1 MDTDYTV
8 LESIYSNSNCSNTNN
23 SIRLSAIT
31 EKLVLSHQSMHIFN
45 MVSALQDSSNNCVLD
60 GSPTGT
66 GKTYTT
72 AAVCRETKRQPFI
85 ICLKS
90 NIEAWKNTL
99 KKFGVEPI
107 GVVNYE
113 LIKQGKYYTYEYESG
128 KINQTNQTNQT
139 NPMQIV
145 ECPYLKREGSR
156 FKWDFSEIGKKNVV
170 MVFDEAHICKKKT
183 SLNAKLLIAAKSIK
197 TILLSATLCDKI
209 EDFGIFG
216 MMLGFYKSIAAGKD
230 WLRHIMLKEKRRL
243 DLNQNQNQHQ
253 NQNQNQNSSNGYVD
267 NILHREIFNKKGSR
281 MSLADI
287 DKKLSNIINIECYTV
302 DQKICKEIDKLY
314 AKIHKYETDTVREP
328 IALEAL
334 NFEREK
340 IENVKAEIFI
350 EQTISY
356 YENRSSVVIFI
367 NYRSTHSIIT
377 SALQKHS
384 IEFAIIIGGQTIDER
399 MRNINMFQRNEVR
412 VMVSMIQAGGTSISL
427 DDTVGNAPR
436 ISIISPSY
444 TIIELLQA
452 LGRIRR
458 SSTKSHTL
466 QKIIYCANTC
476 EERQAEILRT
486 KEEIISLM
494 TGEDTAK
501 ALLKHNDSS
510 STPMPYEFGSN
521 IAVQSDPTQDDNRI
535 TSHIFLDSMKNAEQN
550 VEVRHPAKSVK
561 STRETRDVRVK
572 HGHTRRDII

>member
-1 MDTDYTV
+1 MDADYAV
-8 LESIYSNSNCSNTNN
+8 LESIYSNSNSSNTNN

-31 EKLVLSHQSMHIFN
+31 EKLVMSHQSMHIFN
-45 MVSALQDSSNNCVLD
+45 MVSALQDTSNNCVLD

-72 AAVCRETKRQPFI
+72 AAVCRETKRRPFI

-99 KKFGVEPI
+99 KKFGVDPI

-113 LIKQGKYYTYEYESG
+113 LIKQGKYYEFEPG
-128 KINQTNQTNQT
+128 ADRTNQTNS
-139 NPMQIV
+139 MKIV
-145 ECPYLKREGSR
+145 ECPYLKRDGSR
-156 FKWDFSEIGKKNVV
+156 FRWDFSGVGKKNVV

-183 SLNAKLLIAAKSIK
+183 SLNAKLLSASKSIK

-243 DLNQNQNQHQ
+243 DLNQNQNQ
-253 NQNQNQNSSNGYVD
+253 NNSNGYAD
-267 NILHREIFNKKGSR
+267 NVLHREIFNKKGSR

-287 DKKLSNIINIECYTV
+287 DKKLSNIINIECYTI

-314 AKIHKYETDTVREP
+314 AKIHKYENNT

-350 EQTISY
+350 EQAISY

-377 SALQKHS
+377 AALQKRN
-384 IEFAIIIGGQTIDER
+384 IEPAIIIGGQTIDER
-399 MRNINMFQRNEVR
+399 LRNINMFQRNEVR
-412 VMVSMIQAGGTSISL
+412 VMVSMIQAGGASISL

-436 ISIISPSY
+436 VSIISPSY

-476 EERQAEILRT
+476 EERQAEILRN

-501 ALLKHNDSS
+501 EILKHSETS
-510 STPMPYEFGSN
+510 STPMPYEFGANNNLRSEP
-521 IAVQSDPTQDDNRI
+521 IKQDDRHDRNDQNDRI
-535 TSHIFLDSMKNAEQN
+535 TSHIFLDSMKNADRYVEEYEQS
-550 VEVRHPAKSVK
+550 HPAKPVI
-561 STRETRDVRVK
+561 STREMRAIRIK
-572 HGHTRRDII
+572 HGNMRRDII